1 MNDRCSIGKFKVDK
15 TINIV
20 TKEALGTLATP
31 ILVAVEIRLKVLQK
45 SFFFLNNGSI
55 KWVFL
60 LKTVFTKL

>member
-45 SFFFLNNGSI
+45 SFFF
-55 KWVFL
+55 
-60 LKTVFTKL
+60 